1 MEHMNK
7 ITIPVAKPRN
17 PLVALTRSRKAGS
30 HAQNRR
36 QGRRDE
42 RRLQD

>member
-7 ITIPVAKPRN
+7 IIIPVAKPRN
-17 PLVALTRSRKAGS
+17 PLVALTRTRKAGA
-30 HAQNRR
+30 HGQNRR

-42 RRLQD
+42 RRLAD